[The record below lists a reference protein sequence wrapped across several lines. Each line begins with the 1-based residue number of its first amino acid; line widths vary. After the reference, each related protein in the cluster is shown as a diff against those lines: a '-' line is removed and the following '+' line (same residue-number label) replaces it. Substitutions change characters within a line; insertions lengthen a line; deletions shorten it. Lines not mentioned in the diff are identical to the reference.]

1 MEEQIGLLH
10 RTEKSGGLH
19 ENILLQDSVRISTLS
34 MTQSLYPDLVM
45 TVAVGG
51 SKDRSQEYL
60 EAFTN
65 GNAKWFHLPQKTF
78 FQKYKHHVVNEIRF
92 LALAT
97 TSSDNPS
104 VKEINNYD
112 PFEYLTVVGERSDLG
127 ADW

>member
-60 EAFTN
+60 LFHN
-65 GNAKWFHLPQKTF
+65 GNAKWF
-78 FQKYKHHVVNEIRF
+78 
-92 LALAT
+92 
-97 TSSDNPS
+97 SSSTENILS
-104 VKEINNYD
+104 KV
-112 PFEYLTVVGERSDLG
+112 
-127 ADW
+127 